1 MRSIFG
7 QSKPQET
14 VRTPKSGLGK
24 PKLAAK
30 VRPPA
35 VNAAGQVSL
44 FPGSDEGVQESSD
57 PGVNVFLKLIVEQ
70 ACLATGATGAAIAL
84 TGQDEMVCRATVG
97 TTAPVLG
104 ARFELNRGITG
115 LCVSTQ
121 EIQRCEDAWIDSR
134 VDPTTSRQLGVRSLL
149 ILPLVRQGAVAG
161 LFELFSSRVTAFSDR
176 DEQTLIALSS
186 RVLQK
191 LERVAGPPAEPIFT
205 AVSSSLASAP
215 LASTNSAPISSPIP
229 SSMSPRVFAPVEMS
243 EPREASPRTK
253 SSASSPVN
261 AIEYDAASVLR
272 PRRDVLGIVLSL
284 AIALCALLLVAVV
297 AIHPNLRLFRTSR
310 TSTNAS
316 VPATSGN
323 ADAADAGSASSS
335 NARTAIDEK
344 ASTNKAGTY
353 SAPGA
358 RPSSEFSAA
367 QRSTAAAPLPPG
379 SLQVFEKGRE
389 VFRMLPDGAAPLSP
403 SPLPTG
409 TVQKAALIELSPDAV
424 DRNVI
429 HRVEPRY
436 PQEAIALKIEGTVA
450 LDVLIGPNGL
460 VETIK
465 PQSGDPLLAQAAS
478 EAVRQWR
485 FRQQFV
491 DGKAAAMQGQ
501 VRLNFMLPR

>member
-1 MRSIFG
+1 
-7 QSKPQET
+7 
-14 VRTPKSGLGK
+14 
-24 PKLAAK
+24 
-30 VRPPA
+30 
-35 VNAAGQVSL
+35 
-44 FPGSDEGVQESSD
+44 
-57 PGVNVFLKLIVEQ
+57 
-70 ACLATGATGAAIAL
+70 
-84 TGQDEMVCRATVG
+84 
-97 TTAPVLG
+97 
-104 ARFELNRGITG
+104 
-115 LCVSTQ
+115 
-121 EIQRCEDAWIDSR
+121 
-134 VDPTTSRQLGVRSLL
+134 
-149 ILPLVRQGAVAG
+149 
-161 LFELFSSRVTAFSDR
+161 
-176 DEQTLIALSS
+176 
-186 RVLQK
+186 
-191 LERVAGPPAEPIFT
+191 
-205 AVSSSLASAP
+205 
-215 LASTNSAPISSPIP
+215 
-229 SSMSPRVFAPVEMS
+229 MSPRVFAPVEMS

-501 VRLNFMLPR
+501 VRLSFMLPR